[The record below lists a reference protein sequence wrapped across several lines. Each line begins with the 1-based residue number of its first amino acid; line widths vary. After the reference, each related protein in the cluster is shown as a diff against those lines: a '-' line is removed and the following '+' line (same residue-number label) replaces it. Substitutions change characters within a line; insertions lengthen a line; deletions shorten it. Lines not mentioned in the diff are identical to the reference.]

1 MHLSATITHVMLKD
15 LKLTSE
21 IKKNPQPIFLYIT
34 LYYVCYLMTGPRLSK
49 ATSLKLEYLIS

>member
-21 IKKNPQPIFLYIT
+21 IKKSAAYISVYNT
-34 LYYVCYLMTGPRLSK
+34 VLRVLPDDWSATVKGYFVK
-49 ATSLKLEYLIS
+49 A